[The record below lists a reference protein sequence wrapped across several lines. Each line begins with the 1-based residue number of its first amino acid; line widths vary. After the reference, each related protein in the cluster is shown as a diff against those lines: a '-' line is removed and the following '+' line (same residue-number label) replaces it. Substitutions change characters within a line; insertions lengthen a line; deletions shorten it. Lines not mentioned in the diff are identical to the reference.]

1 MIRKNTEDDLD
12 KILDIWLNAS
22 IKAHDFVA
30 AEFWQSQL
38 ENMRNIYLPAAET
51 YVYEMES
58 GVVGFYA
65 LHQDNLAAIFVAP
78 ECQGQGIGKQL
89 LDHAKTRRRVLTLT
103 VYKENQ
109 ASCQFYLSQGF
120 SVLNEQ
126 LDDHTGQPEYVM
138 RWL

>member
-1 MIRKNTEDDLD
+1 MIRKNTENDLE

-38 ENMRNIYLPAAET
+38 KNMRNIYLPAAET
-51 YVYEMES
+51 YVYETDS

-89 LDHAKTRRRVLTLT
+89 LDHAKTRRRLLTLT

-109 ASCQFYLSQGF
+109 AGCQFYLSQGF
-120 SVLNEQ
+120 SVLSEQ